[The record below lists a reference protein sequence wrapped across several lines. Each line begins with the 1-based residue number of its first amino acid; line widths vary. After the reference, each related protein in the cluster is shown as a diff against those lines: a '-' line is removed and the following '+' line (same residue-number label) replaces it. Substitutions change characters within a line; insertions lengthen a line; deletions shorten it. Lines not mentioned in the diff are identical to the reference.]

1 MFSYSFAVELVGYNT
16 SNDQMLEIIS
26 HQDKK
31 INVKSIDDSVILISS
46 SGYAC
51 SEDAYIELA
60 SVMLSIKCL
69 LLKSKI
75 PHMDWISFNS
85 TQKFATDAIG
95 SIFEERDIV
104 ALSYKP
110 QVYKTS
116 SFQHWPGAAIA
127 KEAFDINIIA
137 DLSHPEQNLVSAS
150 GKVFEALTILGLA
163 LADTHARSKLILSMT
178 AIEVLIDRGDESD
191 DMVSAINMLKGKIP
205 ELEIIPDI
213 MNRLEIILDG
223 AKKESI
229 SKAGKRLVRNFLGKK
244 SAQRFYSLYNI
255 RSEVVHGNEIRAS
268 TDLTQQNNIE
278 ELANEGFDLA
288 LQLTLK
294 IATQEHKKQINS
306 NP

>member
-1 MFSYSFAVELVGYNT
+1 MFSYSFAVELVGYNV

-60 SVMLSIKCL
+60 SVMFSIKCL

-95 SIFEERDIV
+95 SIFEERGFV

-137 DLSHPEQNLVSAS
+137 DLSHSEQNLVSAS

-178 AIEVLIDRGDESD
+178 AIEVLIDRGSESD
-191 DMVSAINMLKGKIP
+191 DMVSAINMLRGKIP
-205 ELEIIPDI
+205 ELEITPDI
-213 MNRLEIILDG
+213 MNRLEVILDG

-229 SKAGKRLVRNFLGKK
+229 SKAGKRLVRNFLDKK

-278 ELANEGFDLA
+278 ALANEGFDLA

-294 IATQEHKKQINS
+294 IATQEHKKPN
-306 NP
+306 